1 MINISIPF
9 TTYREVEKSIP
20 IIKEELSKNNIYPDN
35 KSLEKITIEIMT
47 NSYSSGGWYSK
58 EELISYTKIYI
69 QQIYS
74 QVVQKELIKNKIKM
88 DEHDIWFLTGE
99 IIKILH
105 NNNHGVS
112 EKEIR
117 DMTKQCINNGLYKKF
132 IGYSKK
138 LDDRIMP
145 VTGNK

>member
-1 MINISIPF
+1 MNNQKKSLLQFSI
-9 TTYREVEKSIP
+9 V
-20 IIKEELSKNNIYPDN
+20 KEELSKNNINLNN
-35 KSLEKITIEIMT
+35 KNLEKITIEIMT
-47 NSYSSGGWYSK
+47 TSYSRGGWYSK
-58 EELISYTKIYI
+58 EELASYTKIYI